1 MASRL
6 LRNIVPQLRV
16 QPTTRFITHRLFSA
30 ERGSGEGLAAEALA
44 QKVGGSAP
52 KKATLPK
59 GDKKPAKAAGE
70 KDNTWKIYAG
80 VAGAATGLSGLAL
93 FHYGKWNQQVRDKVT
108 RF

>member
-59 GDKKPAKAAGE
+59 GDKKPAKAAG
-70 KDNTWKIYAG
+70 